1 MLAPSS
7 VRGTVSSALG
17 IRRKGDK
24 GLSGPSQ
31 GSVGGTEP
39 LKGPVGVQEAAPVLP
54 WLYLGQAALGT
65 ALKCEA
71 ASLGVAGG
79 VKSGLTI
86 S

>member
-1 MLAPSS
+1 MLAPTG
-7 VRGTVSSALG
+7 VGDIVPSALG
-17 IRRKGDK
+17 IGRKGDK

-31 GSVGGTEP
+31 GLVGGTEP
-39 LKGPVGVQEAAPVLP
+39 LKGPVGVEEAAPVLP

-71 ASLGVAGG
+71 ASLGIAGG
-79 VKSGLTI
+79 VESELTI